1 MPAAKTRP
9 RPAARSAARA
19 AALPA
24 PQAPAA
30 ASALP
35 RDDLD
40 RALITLLQADAR
52 RSAVDLARQLGVA
65 RTTVLARMARLQR
78 DRVIIGYTA
87 RLGPDVQDSG
97 LEAYVGLVVQPRAG
111 RQVEAR
117 LSRLPEVRQLST
129 VSGELDYLLL
139 LRTASAS
146 RLDAVLDEIGGI
158 EGVVRTT
165 TSIVLARRIDRTA

>member
-1 MPAAKTRP
+1 MPAAK
-9 RPAARSAARA
+9 ARSRTSPRVSTPV
-19 AALPA
+19 PA
-24 PQAPAA
+24 PAP
-30 ASALP
+30 ALP
-35 RDDLD
+35 RDELD

-78 DRVIIGYTA
+78 DRVIVGYTA

-146 RLDAVLDEIGGI
+146 RLDAVLDEIGSI

-165 TSIVLARRIDRTA
+165 TSIVLARRIDRMA

>member
-1 MPAAKTRP
+1 MPAAK
-9 RPAARSAARA
+9 ARSRTS
-19 AALPA
+19 LRVSTPVPA
-24 PQAPAA
+24 PAP
-30 ASALP
+30 ALP
-35 RDDLD
+35 RDELD

-78 DRVIIGYTA
+78 DRVIVGYTA

-165 TSIVLARRIDRTA
+165 TSIVLARRIDRMA

>member
-1 MPAAKTRP
+1 MPAAK
-9 RPAARSAARA
+9 ARSRTS
-19 AALPA
+19 LRVSTPVPA
-24 PQAPAA
+24 PAP
-30 ASALP
+30 ALP
-35 RDDLD
+35 RDELD

-78 DRVIIGYTA
+78 DRVIVGYTA

-146 RLDAVLDEIGGI
+146 RLDAVLDEIGSI

-165 TSIVLARRIDRTA
+165 TSIVLARRIDRMA